1 MSDLRVPDLNSVV
14 IAGRLTRDPELKY
27 ISSGRAVCRVS
38 IANTRYYKDKNGER
52 REDTSFIDAT
62 VWDKYAEYVGE
73 KLKKG
78 RPVIVEGRLKS
89 DSWEDKASGQKRSKI
104 EIAAQR
110 ITPLDWD
117 EGGNRGGGGGGGNYG
132 GGGGGGNYGGGGG
145 GGSYGGGGGY
155 GGGESSRG
163 ASGAPAPREI
173 EEPIPEDDIPF

>member
-1 MSDLRVPDLNSVV
+1 MSDLRVPDLNNVV

-27 ISSGRAVCRVS
+27 VSSGRAVCRIS
-38 IANTRYYKDKNGER
+38 IANTRFYKDKNGER
-52 REDTSFIDAT
+52 KEDTSFIDAT
-62 VWDKYAEYVGE
+62 VWDKYAEFVGE

-110 ITPLDWD
+110 ITALDWD
-117 EGGNRGGGGGGGNYG
+117 ENGR
-132 GGGGGGNYGGGGG
+132 GGGGG

-155 GGGESSRG
+155 GGESSRP
-163 ASGAPAPREI
+163 SSSAPSPREI

>member
-117 EGGNRGGGGGGGNYG
+117 EGGNRGGGGGGNYG

-145 GGSYGGGGGY
+145 GNYGGGGY
-155 GGGESSRG
+155 GGGEGSRG